1 MVVYLSLFLLSSLCC
16 LHFFFFFFFFNDTAT
31 TEIYTLSLHD
41 ALPISRNTPKVIGGI
56 TETCR
61 RVAVAIYGP
70 AIERLVPVSSTEA
83 AELVKI
89 LENTFRSVN
98 IGLVN
103 EMAIVCE
110 KLGVNV
116 WEVIDAAATKPF
128 GFMKFTP
135 GPGVGGHCI
144 PLDPH
149 YLAWKMRTL
158 NYRTRFIELAG
169 EINAAM
175 PEY

>member
-1 MVVYLSLFLLSSLCC
+1 MYRTSRTPRW
-16 LHFFFFFFFFNDTAT
+16 NT
-31 TEIYTLSLHD
+31 
-41 ALPISRNTPKVIGGI
+41 RNTPKVVGGI

-128 GFMKFTP
+128 GFMKLTP

-144 PLDPH
+144 PPAALKGADCVIIVTDHSNVDYASVAPH
-149 YLAWKMRTL
+149 AQLVVD
-158 NYRTRFIELAG
+158 TR
-169 EINAAM
+169 NALPGA
-175 PEY
+175 PGPGKGA